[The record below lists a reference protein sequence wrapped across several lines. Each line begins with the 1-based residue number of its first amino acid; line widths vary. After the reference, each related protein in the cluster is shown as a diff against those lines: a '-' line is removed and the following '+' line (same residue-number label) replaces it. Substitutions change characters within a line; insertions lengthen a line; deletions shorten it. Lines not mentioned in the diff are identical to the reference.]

1 MVEERPME
9 ATYEE
14 LLAGTYK
21 RVLPTLEE
29 VVVGGVDCML
39 AGEGD
44 RVLADGVE
52 GSAPYDLTGG
62 GMMALGA

>member
-9 ATYEE
+9 ATDEE
-14 LLAGTYK
+14 LLARTCK
-21 RVLPTLEE
+21 RVLPMFE
-29 VVVGGVDCML
+29 VVVVDCML

-52 GSAPYDLTGG
+52 GSAPDDLVGSD
-62 GMMALGA
+62 MMALGA

>member
-9 ATYEE
+9 ATDEE
-14 LLAGTYK
+14 LLARTCK
-21 RVLPTLEE
+21 RVLPMFEV

-52 GSAPYDLTGG
+52 GSAPDDLVGSD
-62 GMMALGA
+62 MMALGA